1 MTVGAGVRFAP
12 VPKKPRTVVAGGP
25 PRGAC
30 GGARGG
36 RRRRPRARAPPRL
49 QEVGRA
55 RTRHPLLGRQCG
67 GRVTPFPCPPT
78 TRRRGSCPTSPLPS
92 YSPPQHPS
100 PSSSSLYW
108 GWTLLCPCRR
118 RGSAPPAAPPSTRA
132 AAIRLA
138 RVSPPPPHP
147 SWRPLLAIPPSS
159 PIPPHPPPSVLCRW
173 ADGGVQPLERA
184 RPAVRAWVVLHTGGG
199 GAGGG
204 CVRRDAAGRGGGG
217 PTPTERWEGGIA
229 WREGGQG
236 VV

>member
-1 MTVGAGVRFAP
+1 M
-12 VPKKPRTVVAGGP
+12 VAGGP

-36 RRRRPRARAPPRL
+36 RRRRPRTRAPPRL

-92 YSPPQHPS
+92 YSPPPT
-100 PSSSSLYW
+100 PLPVV
-108 GWTLLCPCRR
+108 LLALLGLDAAVPLQPPRLGAASCTPLHTR
-118 RGSAPPAAPPSTRA
+118 RGDSLGTR
-132 AAIRLA
+132 I
-138 RVSPPPPHP
+138 PPPPHP

-173 ADGGVQPLERA
+173 ADGGVQPLARA

-229 WREGGQG
+229 WREGGRG